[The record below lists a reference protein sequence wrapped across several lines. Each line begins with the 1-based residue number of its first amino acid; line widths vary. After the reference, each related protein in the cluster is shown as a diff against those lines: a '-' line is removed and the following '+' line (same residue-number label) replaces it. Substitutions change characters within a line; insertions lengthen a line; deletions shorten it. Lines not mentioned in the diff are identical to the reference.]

1 MNRVSTGSSGL
12 DRAIGGGLPKGSLI
26 LISGEPGTGKTTFVL
41 QYAFEHARM
50 GEKVLYISTSESIPK
65 IMRFAEN
72 LAFYDKSLVDSGMI
86 NFMDFSA
93 SKLVDEVETVKFG
106 TFIKQLG
113 RMVEE
118 NNIEHVI
125 IDPITLL
132 ALVYE
137 KELDFRRNILLLGS
151 ILDKCGCTTIL
162 TSEIPKGSELL
173 SRYGFKEFIVD
184 GVFILSRYILDERT
198 VRKIHLEK
206 LRGTEIKQPNYL
218 ITLKDGFK
226 VMEPFKYS
234 RPEKPKKWEPVS
246 DSKTHFSTGSEELDS
261 ILGGGYRVGGF
272 VLIDVG
278 EGVPPAGYRL
288 FNYLPALNFISQG
301 RGCEIITVGGADA
314 EEVRMRMAPFV
325 SLEDF
330 NRLVRIV
337 ERRMPDKDQNKPYIV
352 TIEGESLESDREIWL
367 KTRSELREKTKKPLY
382 FHWGY
387 DVLEYRYPQQ
397 DLVEFTSENVSM
409 VKGHGD
415 LGIAVTKPGLKST
428 QELANMANIHLK
440 IVNIEGSVVFYGI
453 QPRTEL
459 YNVDIDVSRGYPKLK
474 LTPIV

>member
-1 MNRVSTGSSGL
+1 MDRVPTSSLGL
-12 DRAIGGGLPKGSLI
+12 DRATEGGFPRGSLI
-26 LISGEPGTGKTTFVL
+26 MISGEPGTGKTTFVL

-65 IMRFAEN
+65 IMRFAED
-72 LAFYDKSLVDSGMI
+72 LAFYDKKVVETGLIS
-86 NFMDFSA
+86 FMDFSA

-113 RMVEE
+113 RMAIE
-118 NNIEHVI
+118 NNIEHII

-137 KELDFRRNILLLGS
+137 KELDFRRNILLLAS
-151 ILDKCGCTTIL
+151 ILGISGCTTIL
-162 TSEIPKGSELL
+162 TSEMPKGSELL
-173 SRYGFKEFIVD
+173 SKYGFKEFIVD
-184 GVFILSRYILDERT
+184 GVFILDRDKLHERT

-206 LRGTEIKQPNYL
+206 LRGTEIKQPSYL

-226 VMEPFKYS
+226 IIEPFKYS
-234 RPEKPKKWEPVS
+234 RPEKPRKWEPAS
-246 DSKTHFSTGSEELDS
+246 DTKTHFSTGSEELDS
-261 ILGGGYRVGGF
+261 ILRGGYRVGGF
-272 VLIDVG
+272 ILIDVG
-278 EGVPPAGYRL
+278 DGVPAAGYRL

-330 NRLVRIV
+330 NKFVRIV

-352 TIEGESLESDREIWL
+352 TIEGESLELDREIWL
-367 KTRSELREKTKKPLY
+367 KTRSELRETTKQPLY

-387 DVLEYRYPQQ
+387 DVLEYRYPEQ

-428 QELANMANIHLK
+428 QELANMANVHLK
-440 IVNIEGSVVFYGI
+440 IINIEGSVVFYGI

-459 YNVDIDVSRGYPKLK
+459 YNVNIDVSRGYPKLK
-474 LTPIV
+474 LIPIV